1 LLKPGQKNAAISRA
15 AAGGK
20 NLGLLKIFR
29 MRAWFS
35 HFMYKNFKVHEAF
48 GKKLLYC
55 RESWGGTEMKD
66 QDFLSI
72 REFSKLTG
80 VKQSTLRHYDEIKLF
95 RPVRRGENGYR
106 YYSASQTIMVNC
118 LNVLKSLRIPVKK
131 VFEFRDE
138 RTPEQILEFLKEQ
151 EMELNQE
158 LFRLQQAYAL
168 IHTYTRM
175 IQEGLLADENEI
187 KVQKMT
193 ETPIELGSVNDFSSG
208 FFYESFFKFI
218 KKISV
223 RKIDSAYPIGGY
235 YDAVDDF
242 YGAPGQPTRFFSLV
256 PTGHDSKK
264 AGDYLVGYSRGYYGE
279 IGDLPERMQ
288 EYAKKNKL
296 TLRGPVYEIYLHDE
310 ISHSDPDKYLIQ
322 ISIPVVK

>member
-1 LLKPGQKNAAISRA
+1 
-15 AAGGK
+15 
-20 NLGLLKIFR
+20 
-29 MRAWFS
+29 
-35 HFMYKNFKVHEAF
+35 
-48 GKKLLYC
+48 
-55 RESWGGTEMKD
+55 MKD

-95 RPVRRGENGYR
+95 QPVKRGENGYR
-106 YYSASQTIMVNC
+106 YYSISQTIMVNC

-131 VFEFRDE
+131 VFQFKDE
-138 RTPEQILEFLKEQ
+138 RTPEQILAFLKEQ

-168 IHTYTRM
+168 IHTYTGM

-187 KVQKMT
+187 KVQRMP
-193 ETPIELGSVNDFSSG
+193 ETPIEIGAVNDFSSG
-208 FFYESFFKFI
+208 SFYESFFKFL

-235 YDAVDDF
+235 YDTLDEFFSAS
-242 YGAPGQPTRFFSLV
+242 GQPTRYFSLV
-256 PTGHDSKK
+256 PTGHDVKK
-264 AGDYLVGYSRGYYGE
+264 AGDYLVGYTRGYYGE
-279 IGDLPERMQ
+279 LGDLPGRMQ
-288 EYAKKNKL
+288 EYAKKHKL
-296 TLRGPVYEIYLHDE
+296 TLKEPVYEIYLHDE

-322 ISIPVVK
+322 ASIPVVSKKA